1 MTCNH
6 KFRGHKDGVTC
17 IICGLSMTPDE
28 YQEYLNSSAPEAP
41 EAPEAPAKKPRKPRK
56 PAKKKEEATA
66 NE

>member
-17 IICGLSMTPDE
+17 MICGLNMTPDE

-41 EAPEAPAKKPRKPRK
+41 EAPAKKPRK

>member
-17 IICGLSMTPDE
+17 MICGLNMTPDE
-28 YQEYLNSSAPEAP
+28 YQEYLNPS
-41 EAPEAPAKKPRKPRK
+41 APEAPAKKPRK

>member
-17 IICGLSMTPDE
+17 MICGLNMTPDE
-28 YQEYLNSSAPEAP
+28 YQEYLNPSAPEAP
-41 EAPEAPAKKPRKPRK
+41 EKPATKPRK

>member
-17 IICGLSMTPDE
+17 MICGLNMTPDE
-28 YQEYLNSSAPEAP
+28 YQEYLNPSVPEAP
-41 EAPEAPAKKPRKPRK
+41 EAPEKPARNPRK
-56 PAKKKEEATA
+56 PAKKKEEDNA

>member
-17 IICGLSMTPDE
+17 MICGLNMTPDE
-28 YQEYLNSSAPEAP
+28 YQEYLNHSAPEAP
-41 EAPEAPAKKPRKPRK
+41 EKPARKPARK

-66 NE
+66 HE

>member
-17 IICGLSMTPDE
+17 MICGLNMTPDE
-28 YQEYLNSSAPEAP
+28 YQEYLNPSAP
-41 EAPEAPAKKPRKPRK
+41 EAPEAPAKKPRKP
-56 PAKKKEEATA
+56 AKKKEEETA

>member
-17 IICGLSMTPDE
+17 MICGLNMTPDE
-28 YQEYLNSSAPEAP
+28 YQEYFNPSAP
-41 EAPEAPAKKPRKPRK
+41 EAPEAPAKKPRK

>member
-17 IICGLSMTPDE
+17 MICGLNMTPDE
-28 YQEYLNSSAPEAP
+28 YQEYLNHSAPDAPEAP
-41 EAPEAPAKKPRKPRK
+41 EAPEKPARK

-66 NE
+66 HE